1 MHRRCESRWDKSRP
15 FPKPFLRGGG
25 LAREKHEIN
34 SKCALYVQ
42 LYSRTFYVPLIEYY
56 SPFSR
61 RRTDRPVL
69 AETGRRALRA
79 NHFAR
84 VKSERRAFWPFSPL
98 ALSRPHPTR
107 LTPFPMA
114 TSLSTHQ
121 LFTPAG
127 FTGRRVSR
135 GAFRRRA
142 TSVNVRPL
150 ARKNICPLVR
160 ARVVYRE
167 RCGASLASRPRVA
180 HVPRPFPTSQ
190 VRASYGDAQ
199 DGDSEQMHVPE
210 DAFKNEMG
218 HNISPERKAA
228 TALGNLFT
236 MAATRV
242 ILDQFT
248 GTRHRSPVY
257 YKMVRAVRGP
267 DVAPPPPNPRAPL
280 APDLE
285 PRKNP
290 VPPNS
295 RPPDFFLPRPRPAR
309 ARVTGGLP
317 ERKPAEERQRVA
329 RQAHAR
335 AR

>member
-1 MHRRCESRWDKSRP
+1 
-15 FPKPFLRGGG
+15 
-25 LAREKHEIN
+25 
-34 SKCALYVQ
+34 
-42 LYSRTFYVPLIEYY
+42 
-56 SPFSR
+56 
-61 RRTDRPVL
+61 
-69 AETGRRALRA
+69 
-79 NHFAR
+79 
-84 VKSERRAFWPFSPL
+84 
-98 ALSRPHPTR
+98 
-107 LTPFPMA
+107 MA

-180 HVPRPFPTSQ
+180 HVPRLYPTSQ

-210 DAFKNEMG
+210 DAFKNELG

-267 DVAPPPPNPRAPL
+267 DVAPPPPTPRAPL

-290 VPPNS
+290 VPPTS
-295 RPPDFFLPRPRPAR
+295 RAPDFFLPRPRPAR
-309 ARVTGGLP
+309 SRSRNRWTS
-317 ERKPAEERQRVA
+317 
-329 RQAHAR
+329 
-335 AR
+335 

>member
-1 MHRRCESRWDKSRP
+1 
-15 FPKPFLRGGG
+15 
-25 LAREKHEIN
+25 
-34 SKCALYVQ
+34 
-42 LYSRTFYVPLIEYY
+42 
-56 SPFSR
+56 
-61 RRTDRPVL
+61 
-69 AETGRRALRA
+69 
-79 NHFAR
+79 
-84 VKSERRAFWPFSPL
+84 
-98 ALSRPHPTR
+98 
-107 LTPFPMA
+107 MA

-180 HVPRPFPTSQ
+180 HVPRPYPTSQ

-210 DAFKNEMG
+210 DAFKNELG

-295 RPPDFFLPRPRPAR
+295 RAPDFFLPRPRPAPR
-309 ARVTGGLP
+309 ALAKQVDFLSENPLRNGNEWLAKLMREPDNDLRITAMRIIETRRVF
-317 ERKPAEERQRVA
+317 AESEFNWDVMNRVA
-329 RQAHAR
+329 KEEIEDDTLEMNKQMLMRSLGVSAEGSPSEMSGSADRQQSEANSSW
-335 AR
+335 

>member
-1 MHRRCESRWDKSRP
+1 MAVLAARTFAPASNASDALSDGDVALDAPALHARGPHRAAR
-15 FPKPFLRGGG
+15 
-25 LAREKHEIN
+25 LAR
-34 SKCALYVQ
+34 SLPAPRDLRQ
-42 LYSRTFYVPLIEYY
+42 GA
-56 SPFSR
+56 SP
-61 RRTDRPVL
+61 
-69 AETGRRALRA
+69 
-79 NHFAR
+79 
-84 VKSERRAFWPFSPL
+84 
-98 ALSRPHPTR
+98 
-107 LTPFPMA
+107 
-114 TSLSTHQ
+114 
-121 LFTPAG
+121 
-127 FTGRRVSR
+127 
-135 GAFRRRA
+135 GAQ
-142 TSVNVRPL
+142 
-150 ARKNICPLVR
+150 NICPFVR

-180 HVPRPFPTSQ
+180 HVPRLYPTSQ

-210 DAFKNEMG
+210 DAFKNELG

-267 DVAPPPPNPRAPL
+267 DVAPPPPTPRAPL

-290 VPPNS
+290 VPPSS
-295 RPPDFFLPRPRPAR
+295 RAPDFFLPRPRPAPR
-309 ARVTGGLP
+309 ARARETGGLP

>member
-1 MHRRCESRWDKSRP
+1 
-15 FPKPFLRGGG
+15 
-25 LAREKHEIN
+25 
-34 SKCALYVQ
+34 
-42 LYSRTFYVPLIEYY
+42 
-56 SPFSR
+56 
-61 RRTDRPVL
+61 
-69 AETGRRALRA
+69 
-79 NHFAR
+79 
-84 VKSERRAFWPFSPL
+84 
-98 ALSRPHPTR
+98 
-107 LTPFPMA
+107 MA

-180 HVPRPFPTSQ
+180 HVPRLYPTSQ

-210 DAFKNEMG
+210 DAFKNELG

-267 DVAPPPPNPRAPL
+267 DVAPPPPTPRAPL

-290 VPPNS
+290 VPPSS
-295 RPPDFFLPRPRPAR
+295 RAPDFFLPRPRPAPR
-309 ARVTGGLP
+309 SLAKQVDFLSENPLRNGNEWLAKLMREPDNDLRITAMRIIETRRVF
-317 ERKPAEERQRVA
+317 AESEFNWDVMNRVA
-329 RQAHAR
+329 KEEIDDDTLEMNKQMLMRSLGVSAEGSPSEMSGSADRQQSEANSSW
-335 AR
+335 

>member
-1 MHRRCESRWDKSRP
+1 
-15 FPKPFLRGGG
+15 
-25 LAREKHEIN
+25 
-34 SKCALYVQ
+34 
-42 LYSRTFYVPLIEYY
+42 
-56 SPFSR
+56 
-61 RRTDRPVL
+61 
-69 AETGRRALRA
+69 
-79 NHFAR
+79 
-84 VKSERRAFWPFSPL
+84 
-98 ALSRPHPTR
+98 
-107 LTPFPMA
+107 MA

-180 HVPRPFPTSQ
+180 HVPRPYPTSQ

-210 DAFKNEMG
+210 DAFKNELG

-267 DVAPPPPNPRAPL
+267 DVAPPPPTPRAPL

-290 VPPNS
+290 VPPTS
-295 RPPDFFLPRPRPAR
+295 RAPDFFLPRPRPAPR
-309 ARVTGGLP
+309 ARAKQVDFLSENPLRNGNEWLAKLMREPDNDLRITAMRII
-317 ERKPAEERQRVA
+317 ETRRVFAESEFNWDVMNRVA
-329 RQAHAR
+329 KEEIEDDTLEMNKQMLMRSLGVSAEGSPSEMSGSADRQQSEANSSW
-335 AR
+335 

>member
-1 MHRRCESRWDKSRP
+1 
-15 FPKPFLRGGG
+15 
-25 LAREKHEIN
+25 
-34 SKCALYVQ
+34 
-42 LYSRTFYVPLIEYY
+42 
-56 SPFSR
+56 
-61 RRTDRPVL
+61 
-69 AETGRRALRA
+69 
-79 NHFAR
+79 
-84 VKSERRAFWPFSPL
+84 
-98 ALSRPHPTR
+98 
-107 LTPFPMA
+107 MA

-127 FTGRRVSR
+127 H
-135 GAFRRRA
+135 RA
-142 TSVNVRPL
+142 ARL
-150 ARKNICPLVR
+150 ARSLPAPRDLRQGASPGAQNICPFVR

-267 DVAPPPPNPRAPL
+267 DVAPPPPPPAPRRARPRT
-280 APDLE
+280 AKE
-285 PRKNP
+285 PR
-290 VPPNS
+290 PPAA
-295 RPPDFFLPRPRPAR
+295 PDFFLAR
-309 ARVTGGLP
+309 DTGGLP

>member
-1 MHRRCESRWDKSRP
+1 
-15 FPKPFLRGGG
+15 
-25 LAREKHEIN
+25 
-34 SKCALYVQ
+34 
-42 LYSRTFYVPLIEYY
+42 
-56 SPFSR
+56 
-61 RRTDRPVL
+61 
-69 AETGRRALRA
+69 
-79 NHFAR
+79 
-84 VKSERRAFWPFSPL
+84 
-98 ALSRPHPTR
+98 
-107 LTPFPMA
+107 MA

-180 HVPRPFPTSQ
+180 HVPRLYPTSQ

-210 DAFKNEMG
+210 DAFKNELG

-267 DVAPPPPNPRAPL
+267 DVAPPPPTPRAPL

-290 VPPNS
+290 VPPTS
-295 RPPDFFLPRPRPAR
+295 RAPDFFLPRPRPAPR
-309 ARVTGGLP
+309 SLAKQVDFLSENPLRNGNEWLAKLMREPDNDLRITAMRIIETRRVF
-317 ERKPAEERQRVA
+317 AESEFNWDVMNRVA
-329 RQAHAR
+329 KEEIDDDTLEMNKQMLMRSLGVSAEGSPSEMSGSADRQQSEANSSW
-335 AR
+335 

>member
-1 MHRRCESRWDKSRP
+1 MSLTLNTFHMRTD
-15 FPKPFLRGGG
+15 LRTYFTYRQGYCS
-25 LAREKHEIN
+25 L
-34 SKCALYVQ
+34 
-42 LYSRTFYVPLIEYY
+42 
-56 SPFSR
+56 FSR

-84 VKSERRAFWPFSPL
+84 VQSERRAFWPFTPP
-98 ALSRPHPTR
+98 ALSRAHPTR

-127 FTGRRVSR
+127 H
-135 GAFRRRA
+135 RA
-142 TSVNVRPL
+142 ARL
-150 ARKNICPLVR
+150 ARSLPAPRDLRQGASPGAQNICPFVR

-210 DAFKNEMG
+210 DAFKNELG

-267 DVAPPPPNPRAPL
+267 DVAPPPPTPRAPL

-290 VPPNS
+290 VPPAA
-295 RPPDFFLPRPRPAR
+295 PDFFLAR
-309 ARVTGGLP
+309 DTGGLP

>member
-1 MHRRCESRWDKSRP
+1 
-15 FPKPFLRGGG
+15 
-25 LAREKHEIN
+25 
-34 SKCALYVQ
+34 
-42 LYSRTFYVPLIEYY
+42 
-56 SPFSR
+56 
-61 RRTDRPVL
+61 
-69 AETGRRALRA
+69 
-79 NHFAR
+79 
-84 VKSERRAFWPFSPL
+84 
-98 ALSRPHPTR
+98 
-107 LTPFPMA
+107 MA

-180 HVPRPFPTSQ
+180 HVPRLYPTSQ

-210 DAFKNEMG
+210 DAFKNELG

-257 YKMVRAVRGP
+257 YKMVRAVCGP

-290 VPPNS
+290 VPPSS
-295 RPPDFFLPRPRPAR
+295 RAPDFFLPRPRPAPR
-309 ARVTGGLP
+309 ALAKQVDFLSENPLRNGNEWLAKLMREPDNDLRITAMRIIETRRVF
-317 ERKPAEERQRVA
+317 AESEFNWDVMNRVA
-329 RQAHAR
+329 KEEIEDDTLEMNKQMLMRSLGVSAEGSPSEMSGSADRQQSEANSSW
-335 AR
+335 

>member
-1 MHRRCESRWDKSRP
+1 MAVPAARTFARASDAFDALSDGDVALDAPALHARGPHRAAR
-15 FPKPFLRGGG
+15 
-25 LAREKHEIN
+25 LAR
-34 SKCALYVQ
+34 SLPAPRDLRQ
-42 LYSRTFYVPLIEYY
+42 GA
-56 SPFSR
+56 SP
-61 RRTDRPVL
+61 
-69 AETGRRALRA
+69 
-79 NHFAR
+79 
-84 VKSERRAFWPFSPL
+84 
-98 ALSRPHPTR
+98 
-107 LTPFPMA
+107 
-114 TSLSTHQ
+114 
-121 LFTPAG
+121 
-127 FTGRRVSR
+127 
-135 GAFRRRA
+135 GAQ
-142 TSVNVRPL
+142 
-150 ARKNICPLVR
+150 NICPFVR

-267 DVAPPPPNPRAPL
+267 DVAPPPPTPRAPL

-290 VPPNS
+290 VLPAAPLTFFSLATQVDFLSENPL
-295 RPPDFFLPRPRPAR
+295 RNGNEWLAKLMREPDNDLRITAMRIIETR
-309 ARVTGGLP
+309 RVF
-317 ERKPAEERQRVA
+317 AESEFNWEVMNRVAKEEIDDDTLEMNKQMLMRSLGVSAEGSPSEMSGSAERQQSEA
-329 RQAHAR
+329 NSSW
-335 AR
+335 

>member
-1 MHRRCESRWDKSRP
+1 
-15 FPKPFLRGGG
+15 
-25 LAREKHEIN
+25 
-34 SKCALYVQ
+34 
-42 LYSRTFYVPLIEYY
+42 
-56 SPFSR
+56 
-61 RRTDRPVL
+61 
-69 AETGRRALRA
+69 
-79 NHFAR
+79 
-84 VKSERRAFWPFSPL
+84 
-98 ALSRPHPTR
+98 
-107 LTPFPMA
+107 MA

-180 HVPRPFPTSQ
+180 HVPRPYPTSQ

-210 DAFKNEMG
+210 DAFKNELG

-267 DVAPPPPNPRAPL
+267 DVAPPPPTPRAPL

-290 VPPNS
+290 VPPSS
-295 RPPDFFLPRPRPAR
+295 RAPDFFLPRPRPAPR
-309 ARVTGGLP
+309 SLAKQVDFLSENPLRNGNEWLAKLMREPDNDLRITAMRIIETRRVF
-317 ERKPAEERQRVA
+317 AESEFNWDVMNRVA
-329 RQAHAR
+329 KEEIEDDTLEMNKQMLMRSLGVSAEGSPSEMSGSADRQQSEANSSW
-335 AR
+335 